1 MKHLPILSCCLLILT
16 ISSAQNVGIN
26 DPIPTA
32 KLTVKGAETTPDGQ
46 GAAIKLQNTAGNT
59 NAWYLRAGGTGN
71 NTPNGGFSIADNFG
85 YHFTMGQGGNI
96 GLGIAPSSAKLH
108 LNGAMKIEGL
118 NTVEFG
124 AGLTKE
130 INAGKIGYQTF
141 TAGAL
146 DIVGAGTTVANRK
159 VNIFAEGGTT
169 FNGPINVS
177 GSTGTTGQVLT
188 SNSTAS
194 PSWENAAFNNN
205 VRFEVDFN
213 GNSTTLLLPPVTTT
227 TIYNLDPAVVF
238 IGPASFSVFRSGL
251 YHIEG
256 FYDIEHILNRAPT
269 DVHYAVALK
278 IGGRNYPIL
287 NGTEPYDRDFSS
299 GTQFIYRK
307 SVRFVNEVYISAP
320 TGINFNVLSSFN
332 LGPAS
337 FISGNHFGKISG
349 YLISD

>member
-1 MKHLPILSCCLLILT
+1 MKQLSIFSCCLFIAT
-16 ISSAQNVGIN
+16 ISSGQNVGIN
-26 DPIPTA
+26 DPVPTG
-32 KLTVKGAETTPDGQ
+32 KLTVKGTETTPDGQ

-118 NTVEFG
+118 NTIEFG
-124 AGLTKE
+124 AGLSKE

-188 SNSTAS
+188 SNGTAS

-213 GNSTTLLLPPVTTT
+213 GSSTTLLLPPVTTT

-256 FYDIEHILNRAPT
+256 FYDIEYVLNRAPT
-269 DVHYAVALK
+269 DVQYAVALK

-320 TGINFNVLSSFN
+320 IGINFNVLSSFN

-337 FISGNHFGKISG
+337 FISGNHSGKISG